1 MECRTLSSRIT
12 SNEGSSKVIVSGGA
26 DVRYVSNGLITLGQT
41 PSASKGSQRHT
52 WKDSK
57 GSHLKAFSVLE
68 GSTPSIMLLISYG
81 FRLCLPC
88 HSSSCFLALRGE
100 VFVGA
105 VWARPLFPLT
115 ASLLP
120 SSSSLT
126 GLYLST
132 QKKKKDIHNCRVWK
146 VVIAFNIIY
155 TFKNYKMWLNKWII
169 SYLSFKDNSW
179 K

>member
-12 SNEGSSKVIVSGGA
+12 SKEGSSKVMVSGGT
-26 DVRYVSNGLITLGQT
+26 DVRYVSNGLITLGHT
-41 PSASKGSQRHT
+41 PSAT
-52 WKDSK
+52 
-57 GSHLKAFSVLE
+57 E
-68 GSTPSIMLLISYG
+68 GVGGLQECRNEAQAGLYLVKILQSCLV
-81 FRLCLPC
+81 LPC

-126 GLYLST
+126 GLYLGGGEG
-132 QKKKKDIHNCRVWK
+132 DL
-146 VVIAFNIIY
+146 NIRNNIR
-155 TFKNYKMWLNKWII
+155 TIPECKRWL
-169 SYLSFKDNSW
+169 LH
-179 K
+179 

>member
-12 SNEGSSKVIVSGGA
+12 SKEGSSKVMVSGGT
-26 DVRYVSNGLITLGQT
+26 DVRYVSNGLITLGHT
-41 PSASKGSQRHT
+41 PSAR
-52 WKDSK
+52 
-57 GSHLKAFSVLE
+57 E
-68 GSTPSIMLLISYG
+68 GLGGVNRNAEMKHRPDYLVNILQFCL
-81 FRLCLPC
+81 FLPC

-126 GLYLST
+126 GLYLGE
-132 QKKKKDIHNCRVWK
+132 KNL
-146 VVIAFNIIY
+146 NIRNNIR
-155 TFKNYKMWLNKWII
+155 TIPECKRWL
-169 SYLSFKDNSW
+169 LH
-179 K
+179 

>member
-12 SNEGSSKVIVSGGA
+12 SKEGSSKVMVSGGT
-26 DVRYVSNGLITLGQT
+26 DVRYVSNGLITLGHT
-41 PSASKGSQRHT
+41 PSAR
-52 WKDSK
+52 
-57 GSHLKAFSVLE
+57 E
-68 GSTPSIMLLISYG
+68 GGVNRNAEMKHRQDYLVNILQFFL
-81 FRLCLPC
+81 FLPC

-126 GLYLST
+126 GLYLGGGGISISET
-132 QKKKKDIHNCRVWK
+132 
-146 VVIAFNIIY
+146 IY
-155 TFKNYKMWLNKWII
+155 AQFQSVKGGYCTE
-169 SYLSFKDNSW
+169 D
-179 K
+179 